1 MVKPRQRSNKV
12 LLETIMRLSIVAE
25 YKSKDTAA
33 HIYHISNYCAII
45 AQGLHLPQN
54 EVEIIRHASPMHD
67 VGMIGIPD
75 KILLNPEKFDNDEWE
90 IINQHTTIGGCILSG
105 SKSEVLQVGEV
116 IALSHHERWNGSGYP
131 KGLVGEEIPLYGRIC
146 AVADVFD
153 ALTSERPYR
162 KAFSN
167 EDAYEVLRKGR
178 STQFDPK
185 VVDAFF
191 EGLDEVITIQQL
203 HKDREMDE
211 ELYGPGFGLSLQE
224 ATCCSKNYRHPK
236 YA

>member
-1 MVKPRQRSNKV
+1 MVKAQQRNYKT
-12 LLETIMRLSIVAE
+12 LLETIICLSIAAE
-25 YKSKDTAA
+25 YKYKDTAP
-33 HIYHISNYCAII
+33 HIYRMSNYCAII

-54 EVEIIRHASPMHD
+54 EVEIIRHASPLHD
-67 VGMIGIPD
+67 VGMTGIPD
-75 KILLNPEKFDNDEWE
+75 KILLKPGKLDNDEWKIVE
-90 IINQHTTIGGCILSG
+90 QHTTIGGRILSG
-105 SKSEVLQVGEV
+105 SESEVLQAGEV

-131 KGLVGEEIPLYGRIC
+131 KGLVGKEIPLYGRIC

-167 EDAYEVLRKGR
+167 EEAYEVLRKGC

-191 EGLDEVITIQQL
+191 VGLDEVIVIQEQY
-203 HKDREMDE
+203 KVFDE
-211 ELYGPGFGLSLQE
+211 FS
-224 ATCCSKNYRHPK
+224 
-236 YA
+236 

>member
-1 MVKPRQRSNKV
+1 MFKAQQRNYKT
-12 LLETIMRLSIVAE
+12 LLETIIRLSIAIH
-25 YKSKDTAA
+25 YKVEDTGA
-33 HIYHISNYCAII
+33 HIYRISHYCAII
-45 AQGLHLPQN
+45 AKGLHLRQN
-54 EVEIIRHASPMHD
+54 EVEIIPYASPLHD
-67 VGMIGIPD
+67 VGIIGIPD
-75 KILLNPEKFDNDEWE
+75 KILLKPGKLNDQEWE
-90 IINQHTTIGGCILSG
+90 IIKQHTTIGARILSG
-105 SKSEVLQVGEV
+105 SESEILQAGEV

-167 EDAYEVLRKGR
+167 EEAYEILRKGY

-191 EGLDEVITIQQL
+191 EGLDEVVEIQEQYSDTEKVL
-203 HKDREMDE
+203 
-211 ELYGPGFGLSLQE
+211 FGSLQLLM
-224 ATCCSKNYRHPK
+224 
-236 YA
+236 